1 MAEGLMKLTILSPE
15 RRLLEGASV
24 DEVTLPTSEGQIQ
37 ILPGHAPM
45 VGTLATGVFGYK
57 NTAGS
62 DSAGVISSGFFEVK
76 DNVVSVMAETLELRG
91 EINLERA
98 KKAQSQAEDVL
109 KAADLD
115 EHRFKKYQL
124 KLQRSLVRQ
133 QIVAKEHS

>member
-45 VGTLATGVFGYK
+45 VGTLATGVFGY
-57 NTAGS
+57 TAGS